1 MKTILVAGGAGY
13 IGSHMVAMLVKRG
26 YEVVVADNLRTGH
39 WQAVKGARKLY
50 VGDLRDAAFLDRL
63 FTENKIDGVINFAAF
78 SLVGESVTDPLKYY
92 GNNVEGAVSLLNA
105 MKAHGVDKIVFSST
119 AATYGEP
126 EKQPIEE
133 SDRTEP
139 TNPYGATK
147 LAIENMLKWCD
158 GAYGIR
164 YAALR
169 YFNAAGSDTEAG
181 IGEDHNP
188 ESHLIPLVMKTAL
201 GQRGHIG
208 IFGEDYPT
216 PDGTCI
222 RDYLDVMDLA
232 DAHMRALDYLRRGG
246 ESVICNLG
254 NGRGFSVREM
264 IEAARRVTGHAV
276 PVRAGARRAG
286 DPARLVASAQ
296 RAREILGWEPRVDI
310 EGIIASAWE
319 WHCTHPHG
327 FDD

>member
-1 MKTILVAGGAGY
+1 MQMLLE
-13 IGSHMVAMLVKRG
+13 AMR
-26 YEVVVADNLRTGH
+26 R
-39 WQAVKGARKLY
+39 
-50 VGDLRDAAFLDRL
+50 
-63 FTENKIDGVINFAAF
+63 
-78 SLVGESVTDPLKYY
+78 
-92 GNNVEGAVSLLNA
+92 
-105 MKAHGVDKIVFSST
+105 HGVDKIVFSST
-119 AATYGEP
+119 AAVYGEP
-126 EKQPIEE
+126 RRVPIEE
-133 SDRTEP
+133 SDP
-139 TNPYGATK
+139 TRPANPSGESK
-147 LAIENMLKWCD
+147 LMMENIMRWVGLAH
-158 GAYGIR
+158 GMRSVI
-164 YAALR
+164 LR
-169 YFNAAGSDTEAG
+169 YFNVGGALPGGA
-181 IGEDHNP
+181 IGEDHRP
-188 ESHLIPLVMKTAL
+188 ESHLIPLILQVPL
-201 GQRGHIG
+201 GLREHITV
-208 IFGEDYPT
+208 FGEDYPT

-327 FDD
+327 FGD

>member
-1 MKTILVAGGAGY
+1 MPLG
-13 IGSHMVAMLVKRG
+13 
-26 YEVVVADNLRTGH
+26 LR
-39 WQAVKGARKLY
+39 
-50 VGDLRDAAFLDRL
+50 
-63 FTENKIDGVINFAAF
+63 E
-78 SLVGESVTDPLKYY
+78 
-92 GNNVEGAVSLLNA
+92 
-105 MKAHGVDKIVFSST
+105 
-119 AATYGEP
+119 
-126 EKQPIEE
+126 
-133 SDRTEP
+133 
-139 TNPYGATK
+139 
-147 LAIENMLKWCD
+147 
-158 GAYGIR
+158 
-164 YAALR
+164 
-169 YFNAAGSDTEAG
+169 
-181 IGEDHNP
+181 
-188 ESHLIPLVMKTAL
+188 
-201 GQRGHIG
+201 HITV
-208 IFGEDYPT
+208 FGEDYPT

-310 EGIIASAWE
+310 GGIIASAWE